1 MAQNQFKLPKTL
13 LFSVVL
19 ILLVI
24 SFFISIGNGQFPI
37 SFNEIIAILTG
48 ADVRDITARVFFQ
61 LRLPRTIM
69 AMMAGIGL
77 GIAGNIYQTIFKNPL
92 ASPDIIGVSPGA
104 TLGAAVSIVLLG
116 SSTLTIASG
125 AFIGGIVVVLF
136 VLLLVRLS
144 PSNTMATYVLAGIV
158 MGSIARAFIMTL
170 KYFADPTHELAA
182 IEFWTMGSLASVTA
196 TKVLTILPLFGLS
209 LLGVILLRR
218 QIDLLSLGED
228 EARMLGVPLSQV
240 RLLVLGLSTLLVAS
254 VISITGL
261 IGFIGL
267 VSPHIAKMM
276 HKRNNFATTIL
287 SGLLGAIIMLLSD
300 TLARSLLQT
309 EIPIS
314 ILTSLIGVPV
324 LVYYMFRQKE
334 IRS

>member
-1 MAQNQFKLPKTL
+1 MAQNQFKLPKAL

-240 RLLVLGLSTLLVAS
+240 RLLVLGLST
-254 VISITGL
+254 
-261 IGFIGL
+261 FW
-267 VSPHIAKMM
+267 
-276 HKRNNFATTIL
+276 
-287 SGLLGAIIMLLSD
+287 
-300 TLARSLLQT
+300 
-309 EIPIS
+309 
-314 ILTSLIGVPV
+314 
-324 LVYYMFRQKE
+324 
-334 IRS
+334 